1 MLREEGVEVLPVW
14 PEAPRPAGRRWPGSA
29 RWFHIRRP
37 VGLGVTTDA
46 VVEFAVTGAVT
57 GITAAVK
64 RYRAMVSARAR
75 IWVDGEEVTITEDE
89 PTIRIVEDEGP

>member
-1 MLREEGVEVLPVW
+1 M
-14 PEAPRPAGRRWPGSA
+14 
-29 RWFHIRRP
+29 
-37 VGLGVTTDA
+37 GLGVTTDA
-46 VVEFAVTGAVT
+46 VLEFAVTGAVT